1 MMYLYVVCRT
11 VNVEPH
17 TVLLEEGG
25 VKLAL
30 TVVDT
35 PGTRSII
42 IITVII

>member
-1 MMYLYVVCRT
+1 MKYSVLPAFPIFRT
-11 VNVEPH
+11 VEVEPH

-35 PGTRSII
+35 PG
-42 IITVII
+42 

>member
-1 MMYLYVVCRT
+1 MMYFHVCRT
-11 VNVEPH
+11 VDVEPH

-35 PGTRSII
+35 PGTSII